1 MPQHGSSL
9 PLLFSLI
16 RIGHTFNRGTVNNMN
31 YPQVAINVAEFN
43 KFKKWLHSNV
53 GIDLRETK
61 IKLVEGRLACRLR
74 HYNLLSYNAYFK
86 MITEKNAHT
95 EAQMAVDLLTTNE
108 TYFFREPKH
117 FDFLKNKLLANP
129 PKDRMFRLWCA
140 ASSTGE
146 EPYTLAMTL
155 AESLGIN
162 PWQIV
167 ASDISQRV
175 LEKAKSG
182 HYALERAHNIS
193 KEALRKYCLKGLRTQ
208 EGTFLIQKKLRD
220 KMQFKQINLIK
231 PLPDIGKFDVIFLRN
246 VMIYFDNDTRIKVVN
261 QIVDLLKPGG
271 HLFVSHSE
279 SLVGVN
285 PQLKIVQPS
294 IFIKS

>member
-1 MPQHGSSL
+1 
-9 PLLFSLI
+9 
-16 RIGHTFNRGTVNNMN
+16 MN
-31 YPQVAINVAEFN
+31 TYQVAINVAEFT
-43 KFKKWLHSNV
+43 KFQSWLHHNV
-53 GIDLRETK
+53 GIDLKETK
-61 IKLVEGRLACRLR
+61 IKLVEGRLACRLK
-74 HYNLLSYNAYFK
+74 HYNLSSYNAYFK

-108 TYFFREPKH
+108 TYFFREPQH
-117 FDFLKNKLLANP
+117 FEFLKKKLLATP
-129 PKDRMFRLWCA
+129 RKGKMFRLWCA
-140 ASSTGE
+140 ASSSGE

-155 AESLGIN
+155 AESLGVT

-175 LEKAKSG
+175 LAKAKSG

-193 KEALRKYCLKGLRTQ
+193 TEALKKFCLKGIRTQ
-208 EGTFLIQKKLRD
+208 EGTFLIQKKLRERI
-220 KMQFKQINLIK
+220 QFKQINLIK
-231 PLPDIGKFDVIFLRN
+231 TLPDIGKFDVVFLRN
-246 VMIYFDNDTRIKVVN
+246 VMIYFDNETRIKVVN

-271 HLFVSHSE
+271 YLFVSHSE

-294 IFIKS
+294 IFIKL